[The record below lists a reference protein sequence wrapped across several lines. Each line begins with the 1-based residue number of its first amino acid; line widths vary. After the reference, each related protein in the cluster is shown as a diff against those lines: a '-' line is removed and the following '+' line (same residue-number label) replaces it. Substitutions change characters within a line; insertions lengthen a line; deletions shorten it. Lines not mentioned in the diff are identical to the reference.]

1 MATPLG
7 NHERVKLE
15 LKMKQM
21 WRLMGQLV
29 DTYLLIIHWE
39 LLMSLDAYLVIIFI
53 WDIDM
58 LIVLIDY
65 LDWGF

>member
-1 MATPLG
+1 
-7 NHERVKLE
+7 
-15 LKMKQM
+15 
-21 WRLMGQLV
+21 MGRLV